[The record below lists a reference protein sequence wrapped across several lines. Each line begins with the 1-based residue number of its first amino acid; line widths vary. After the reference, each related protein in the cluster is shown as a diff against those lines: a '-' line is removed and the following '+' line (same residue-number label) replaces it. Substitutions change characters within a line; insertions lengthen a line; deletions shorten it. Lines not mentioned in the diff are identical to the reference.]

1 MVCCPLKINYF
12 TPGARRRGVGG
23 ECIEIPVEQAG
34 SAAGWRKEGQGATS
48 QRQVG

>member
-12 TPGARRRGVGG
+12 TPGAGRGVG
-23 ECIEIPVEQAG
+23 ECIEIPVGRAG
-34 SAAGWRKEGQGATS
+34 SADRWKEGQGATS